1 MSNIENQL
9 QQQIE
14 AAIAN
19 EAALN
24 IIGGNSKALYGRLP
38 QGEALNVA
46 GHQGITSYEPTELV
60 ISARAG
66 TSLEEIEYTLNKNNQ
81 MLAFEPPH
89 FGPGATIGGTV
100 ACNFSGPRRPYNG
113 AARDFLLGTKI
124 INGKAEVLRFG
135 GEVMKNVAGY
145 DVSRLMCGS
154 MGTLGVL
161 LEVSLKVLPKPTT
174 EITLVQDADAT
185 QAIRLMNQWAGRP
198 LPISA
203 TAWVDGQLY
212 VRLSGTSNGIKAASQ
227 SIGADV
233 LENADE
239 FWRQLR
245 EQQLPFFNT
254 DKPLWRLS
262 VPPTSDLLPL
272 NDPCLIEWGGG
283 LRWLL
288 SDTPADEIFNAAAS
302 AGGHAA
308 LFAGGDRSQQVFQ
321 PLDAG
326 LQLMH
331 NNLKHSFDP
340 HGILNPGR
348 MYQDF

>member
-1 MSNIENQL
+1 M
-9 QQQIE
+9 E
-14 AAIAN
+14 AAIADKT
-19 EAALN
+19 ALN

-46 GHQGITSYEPTELV
+46 GHQGITSYEATELV

-66 TSLEEIEYTLNKNNQ
+66 TSLEEIEYVLNKNNQ

-89 FGPGATIGGTV
+89 FGPGATIGGTI

-124 INGKAEVLRFG
+124 INGKAEALRFG

-161 LEVSLKVLPKPTT
+161 LEVSLKVLPKPIN
-174 EITLVQDADAT
+174 EITLVQETDAT
-185 QAIRLMNQWAGRP
+185 QAIRLMNQWAGMP

-212 VRLSGTSNGIKAASQ
+212 VRLSGTGNGIKAASKT
-227 SIGADV
+227 IGADN
-233 LENADE
+233 LDEADE

-245 EQQLPFFNT
+245 EQQLSFFNT
-254 DKPLWRLS
+254 DKTLWRLS
-262 VPPTSDLLPL
+262 VPPTSDILPL
-272 NDPCLIEWGGG
+272 DGPCLIEWGGG

-288 SDTPADEIFNAAAS
+288 SDAPADEIFSAAAS
-302 AGGHAA
+302 AGGHAV

-321 PLDAG
+321 SLDAG
-326 LQLMH
+326 LQLLH